1 MKTKSILKQNPTLSK
16 CYGYFFPLILVVVA
30 ILVTSASRY
39 IGAHAAGN
47 RTTTIY
53 VQTLD
58 SCQHAMGGASF
69 QLTGNSL
76 KLTAGPAPGSGV
88 HVLIKEPTKLDN
100 CPIQRGSCS
109 LTSVGCVTFTIPV
122 PESGMA
128 TYTITETVTAPK
140 SVPCDGGSVCPG
152 GPVTA
157 TVTIDSTGAVSA
169 RVRNVD
175 PDGTVVFWPTT
186 GTYAATLTDPI
197 VVHDFMLG
205 TGSCDGDH
213 DEDDRLT
220 GSPSNHCDS
229 DHDRT
234 KQAKNSHH

>member
-1 MKTKSILKQNPTLSK
+1 MRKRYILKQNRTLSTW
-16 CYGYFFPLILVVVA
+16 YGRFFPVILVIVA
-30 ILVTSASRY
+30 LLVT
-39 IGAHAAGN
+39 AAFKHTGVLATAN
-47 RTTTIY
+47 RTAVVY

-58 SCQHAMGGASF
+58 SCQHAMGGSSF
-69 QLTGNSL
+69 QLTGNGL

-88 HVLIKEPTKLDN
+88 HVLIKQPTKSDN

-122 PESGMA
+122 PESGTA
-128 TYTITETVTAPK
+128 TYTITETITAPK
-140 SVPCDGGSVCPG
+140 SVPCDGGSVCPD

-157 TVTIDSTGAVSA
+157 ALTINSVGVVSA

-175 PDGTVVFWPTT
+175 PDGTVVFWPTI

-220 GSPSNHCDS
+220 GSPSRHCDS
-229 DHDRT
+229 DKDR
-234 KQAKNSHH
+234 

>member
-1 MKTKSILKQNPTLSK
+1 MKTKSILKQIQTLST
-16 CYGYFFPLILVVVA
+16 CYRRFFPAILVVVA
-30 ILVTSASRY
+30 LLATAAFGY
-39 IGAHAAGN
+39 TGAHAAGN

-53 VQTLD
+53 VQTFD

-69 QLTGNSL
+69 QLTGNGL
-76 KLTAGPAPGSGV
+76 KLTAGPAPGTGV
-88 HVLIKEPTKLDN
+88 HVVMAKSPFQCPVQQGN
-100 CPIQRGSCS
+100 CSSTI
-109 LTSVGCVTFTIPV
+109 VGCVSFTIPV
-122 PESGMA
+122 PQSGTV

-152 GPVTA
+152 GPDTAIVTVDA
-157 TVTIDSTGAVSA
+157 TGIVTA

-213 DEDDRLT
+213 DADDRLT
-220 GSPSNHCDS
+220 GSPSMHCDS
-229 DHDRT
+229 DHDR
-234 KQAKNSHH
+234 KNTQKNTHN